1 MNIHA
6 YAAKGAK
13 QPLSAYEYDPGAL
26 GDQEV
31 EVAVTH
37 CGICHS
43 DLSMADNEWGLTA
56 YPFVPGHEV
65 VGTIAALGKGV
76 THLKAGQ
83 RVGVGW
89 LCGACGRCEWC
100 SRGKN
105 HLCPEQRATIVGH
118 HGGYAD
124 RVRSQ
129 ANFAIPIPD
138 GLSSA
143 EAAPLMCAGSTVYSP
158 LVHQGVRAGMK
169 AAVVGIGG
177 LGHLAVQYLAKF
189 GCEVTA
195 ISGTSSKEAEA
206 RTLGATDFIAT
217 QDPSALGKATMR
229 FDVILDTVSGDLPW
243 QALIE
248 TLRPE
253 GKLVICGVPAS
264 ELKFNV
270 FPMISMER
278 AVVGGRLGSAE
289 DTRDM
294 LAFSAARQ
302 VRPMI
307 ETFAMK
313 DVNQAFNHV
322 RSGKAR
328 YRAVL
333 AV

>member
-1 MNIHA
+1 MIHA
-6 YAAKGAK
+6 YAAKGPK
-13 QPLSAYEYDPGAL
+13 QPLSTFEYDPGPL

-43 DLSMADNEWGLTA
+43 DLSMADNEWGFTA
-56 YPFVPGHEV
+56 YPLVPGHEV
-65 VGTIAALGKGV
+65 VGTIATLGKGV

-89 LCGACGRCEWC
+89 LCGACGKCEWC
-100 SRGKN
+100 ARGKN
-105 HLCPEQRATIVGH
+105 HLCAEQRATIVGH

-129 ANFAIPIPD
+129 AIFAIPIPE

-143 EAAPLMCAGSTVYSP
+143 EAGPLMCAGSTVYSP
-158 LVHQGVRAGMK
+158 LVHQGVRPGMK
-169 AAVVGIGG
+169 TAVVGIGG
-177 LGHLAVQYLAKF
+177 LGHLAIQYLANF
-189 GCEVTA
+189 GCQVTA
-195 ISGTSSKEAEA
+195 ISGTASKENEA
-206 RTLGATDFIAT
+206 RKLGASDFLLTQDLPKAAMRYDFI
-217 QDPSALGKATMR
+217 M
-229 FDVILDTVSGDLPW
+229 DTVSGDLPW
-243 QALIE
+243 GALIE
-248 TLRPE
+248 ALRPE

-264 ELKFNV
+264 ELKLNV

-289 DTRDM
+289 DTKDM
-294 LAFSAARQ
+294 LAFSATHKIK
-302 VRPMI
+302 PMI

-313 DVNQAFNHV
+313 DVNKAFDHV
-322 RSGKAR
+322 RAGKAR

>member
-1 MNIHA
+1 MIHA
-6 YAAKGAK
+6 YAAKGPK
-13 QPLSAYEYDPGAL
+13 QPLAPFEYDPGPL
-26 GDQEV
+26 GDSEV

-43 DLSMADNEWGLTA
+43 DLSMADNEWGFTA
-56 YPFVPGHEV
+56 YPLVPGHEA
-65 VGTIAALGKGV
+65 VGTVAALGKGV
-76 THLKAGQ
+76 TTLKIGQ

-89 LCGACGRCEWC
+89 LCGSCGVCEWC
-100 SRGKN
+100 LRGKD

-129 ANFAIPIPD
+129 ARFALPIPE

-158 LVHQGVRAGMK
+158 LVHQGVRPGMK

-177 LGHLAVQYLAKF
+177 LGHLAIQYLAKF

-195 ISGTSSKEAEA
+195 ISGTPSKEAEA
-206 RTLGATDFIAT
+206 RKLGATGFIAT
-217 QDPSALGKATMR
+217 QDPAALGKAAMR
-229 FDVILDTVSGDLPW
+229 FDFLMDTVSGDLPW
-243 QALIE
+243 QALID

-270 FPMISMER
+270 FPLISMER

-289 DTRDM
+289 DTKDM
-294 LAFSAARQ
+294 LDFSAAHG
-302 VRPMI
+302 VKPMV
-307 ETFAMK
+307 ETFGMK
-313 DVNQAFNHV
+313 DVNKAFEHV
-322 RSGKAR
+322 RANKAR